1 MASKK
6 TKKEYDVITVGSA
19 TIDCFI
25 NLPTD
30 FKNIKHGAKLLIKDI
45 QLLTG
50 GGGTNVGVGLA
61 RLGLKA
67 GFIGE
72 VGEDHSAHLI
82 KKDLEH
88 EGVDFIVKQHS
99 RHLTAYSVILESK
112 GQDRSILVYKG
123 ASSYLHPD
131 EIDKANLKTQ
141 WLYFGSA
148 MGASMKTME
157 YLANHAR
164 KKKINVYFNPSSYM
178 VKQGR
183 KVLRKILVATKILAM
198 NKEEAQMLLKSG
210 SSSVKSLLTGLWA
223 LGPDICIITD
233 GKRGVDV
240 YDGTDFYSLKAHTV
254 KAIDTTGAG
263 DAFGTG
269 FLAGLLMKKKMDKK
283 KRIGFAMKLG
293 IVNSES
299 VIRFVGTKKGLLSK
313 RQALADMKK
322 IYGSC

>member
-1 MASKK
+1 MARKN
-6 TKKEYDVITVGSA
+6 TKKGYDVITVGSA

-30 FKNIKHGAKLLIKDI
+30 FKNIKHGSKIVIKDI
-45 QLLTG
+45 HLLTG
-50 GGGTNVGVGLA
+50 GGGTNVGVGLS
-61 RLGLKA
+61 RLGLKT

-112 GQDRSILVYKG
+112 GQDRSILVYRG
-123 ASSYLHPD
+123 ASDYLQPD
-131 EIDKANLKTQ
+131 EIDKKKLKTG
-141 WLYFGSA
+141 WFYFGSA
-148 MGASMKTME
+148 MDASMKTMD

-164 KKKINVYFNPSSYM
+164 KNSINVYFNPSSYM
-178 VKQGR
+178 VKLGQKALSR
-183 KVLRKILVATKILAM
+183 ILAATKIIAM
-198 NKEEAQMLLKSG
+198 NKEEAQMLLKNRSG
-210 SSSVKSLLTGLWA
+210 DVKKLLKEMQD
-223 LGPDICIITD
+223 LGPEICIITD
-233 GKRGVDV
+233 GKRGVDA
-240 YDGTDFYSLKAHTV
+240 YDGIDFYSLKAHEVTAV
-254 KAIDTTGAG
+254 DTTGAG

-269 FLAGLLMKKKMDKK
+269 FLAGIIMKKNLDRK

-299 VIRFVGTKKGLLSK
+299 VIRYVGTKKGLLSK

-322 IYGSC
+322 LY